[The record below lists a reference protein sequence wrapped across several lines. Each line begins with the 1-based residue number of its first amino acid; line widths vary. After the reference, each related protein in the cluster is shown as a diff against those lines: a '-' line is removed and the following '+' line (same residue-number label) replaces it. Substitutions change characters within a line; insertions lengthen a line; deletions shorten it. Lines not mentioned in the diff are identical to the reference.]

1 MIVLLFVEYIILTV
15 QDNWNVHDYFSF
27 FIHSFQLLTSVVNFN
42 LSLETCDHCGED
54 IEAFYMKN
62 SSLLGHQ
69 ALESKISFN
78 KLHLSYNEVEWDF
91 RQLTLFLQYGVWSD
105 DTNLSVYACE
115 PL

>member
-1 MIVLLFVEYIILTV
+1 MIVLLFVKYIILTV

-42 LSLETCDHCGED
+42 LLLETCDYCGED

-62 SSLLGHQ
+62 SSLLGHR

-78 KLHLSYNEVEWDF
+78 KITVVI
-91 RQLTLFLQYGVWSD
+91 Q
-105 DTNLSVYACE
+105 
-115 PL
+115 